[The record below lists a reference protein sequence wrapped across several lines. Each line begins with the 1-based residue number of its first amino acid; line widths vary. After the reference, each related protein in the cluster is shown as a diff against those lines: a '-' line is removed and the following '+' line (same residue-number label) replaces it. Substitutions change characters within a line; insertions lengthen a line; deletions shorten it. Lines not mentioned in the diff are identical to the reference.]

1 MTGVLREV
9 WTEFWEGGAYRDSVR
24 LCIMEGRQGLV
35 YRRLRIFS
43 CTGEVKGMPVGGKT
57 QRQRSMAHGPY
68 LAWVEEAI
76 GSIGQSR
83 LGLGHVWSSSDL
95 RT

>member
-9 WTEFWEGGAYRDSVR
+9 WTEFWEGGAYRDRVFVSVSWR
-24 LCIMEGRQGLV
+24 AGKAWFIGG
-35 YRRLRIFS
+35 S
-43 CTGEVKGMPVGGKT
+43 GEVKGMLVGGKT
-57 QRQRSMAHGPY
+57 QRQKSMAHGPY